1 MFQSLDLIFEDNY
14 EDTFKDDS
22 PLLGAKIEK
31 KPSLLSKQKSEL
43 GAIKKTP
50 KTRKNKARKSLR
62 KSFSTNLDIL
72 FEGPKAVEDNAEK
85 PKDARLA
92 GIDLLIKGTLEGS
105 QRIVQ
110 QVAPEKKRV
119 TFILDKEKLAKIK
132 QLAKAEKAYIKDIF
146 DRVVSEYL
154 EKEGL
159 L

>member
-22 PLLGAKIEK
+22 PLLGTKIEK
-31 KPSLLSKQKSEL
+31 KPSLLTKKKREVAATKKAPKKS
-43 GAIKKTP
+43 T
-50 KTRKNKARKSLR
+50 R

-72 FEGPKAVEDNAEK
+72 FEEPKAVEDTATK

-92 GIDLLIKGTLEGS
+92 GIDLLIKGTLKGS
-105 QRIVQ
+105 KRIVQ

-119 TFILDKEKLAKIK
+119 TFIIDKEKLAKIK
-132 QLAKAEKAYIKDIF
+132 SIAKSEKAYIKDIF

-154 EKEGL
+154 KKEGL

>member
-22 PLLGAKIEK
+22 PLLGTKIEK
-31 KPSLLSKQKSEL
+31 KPSILAEKKKDTK
-43 GAIKKTP
+43 IVKKTP
-50 KTRKNKARKSLR
+50 KRPARKSAR
-62 KSFSTNLDIL
+62 KSFSTKMSFL
-72 FEGPKAVEDNAEK
+72 FEGPKAVEDKAEK

-105 QRIVQ
+105 KRIVEN
-110 QVAPEKKRV
+110 VAPEKKRV

-132 QLAKAEKAYIKDIF
+132 TIAKSEKAYIKDIF

-154 EKEGL
+154 KKEGL

>member
-22 PLLGAKIEK
+22 PLLGTKIEK
-31 KPSLLSKQKSEL
+31 KPSILAEKQKDTK
-43 GAIKKTP
+43 IVKKTP
-50 KTRKNKARKSLR
+50 KRPARKSAR
-62 KSFSTNLDIL
+62 KSFSTKMSFL
-72 FEGPKAVEDNAEK
+72 FEGPKAVEDKAEK

-105 QRIVQ
+105 KRIVEN
-110 QVAPEKKRV
+110 VAPEKKRV

-132 QLAKAEKAYIKDIF
+132 TIAKSEKAYIKDIF

-154 EKEGL
+154 KKEGL